1 MVILGSI
8 VTKIVVAYAYQA
20 AFTTIFGVTFTMAM
34 LGKM

>member
-1 MVILGSI
+1 MAIITSL
-8 VTKIVVAYAYQA
+8 VVKFAAAYAYEA